1 MSPRESPEVSWL
13 EKEVEA
19 LRGERDVLGSE
30 EPASDIEVEEPDSEA
45 KSEVGETERGVKP
58 NSLK

>member
-1 MSPRESPEVSWL
+1 VDALTGDREVF
-13 EKEVEA
+13 
-19 LRGERDVLGSE
+19 GSE
-30 EPASDIEVEEPDSEA
+30 DPERLAPLSELAASEA